1 MRKLLKEYQSKYER
15 NEQFSALRKGW
26 LSLTLEEKELFLFS
40 SSITLGYSVEE
51 VDRMFED
58 DESLDDLMELF
69 FIPLYCGG

>member
-58 DESLDDLMELF
+58 DESLDDIMELF